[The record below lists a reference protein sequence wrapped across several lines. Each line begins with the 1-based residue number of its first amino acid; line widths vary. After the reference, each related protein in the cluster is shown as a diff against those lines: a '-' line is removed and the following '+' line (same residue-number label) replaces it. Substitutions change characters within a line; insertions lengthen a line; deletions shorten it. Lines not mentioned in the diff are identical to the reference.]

1 MAKKLVSIH
10 AECGNT
16 LLQLCATTED
26 RTISTPTVLDASMVD
41 STAEEADQ
49 KLVRHTLHC
58 LIKKY
63 TVIEVQSIDN
73 NFLVLL
79 LAYVAMEL
87 ESTNNTFNLF
97 FKMFTPSPKWY
108 DIIHVITGIGIS
120 ICKVMPFFYC
130 FNGCDT
136 NLSFNGKGMC
146 SFFDAWMMSERKNEL
161 IKTFVRLGHM
171 PESTESVNIFNVPS
185 LVKDV
190 YFGASHDKTK
200 SLNSLRKEQFVQSTS
215 NDLKKLAPGSDS
227 LYMQILRATH
237 IIGFEWLECAK
248 NILVPGPSLRGFIQ
262 KGRVYVLLWL
272 PSPRTF
278 DLKGFVQ
285 TCKCKKEKC
294 ASCKCHQLKIY
305 CLRLC
310 HCNRNCQLH

>member
-1 MAKKLVSIH
+1 MKKLVSIH

-26 RTISTPTVLDASMVD
+26 RTISIPAVLDASMVD

-49 KLVRHTLHC
+49 KLLRHTLHC
-58 LIKKY
+58 LREKY

-108 DIIHVITGIGIS
+108 HIIHVITGIGIS

-136 NLSFNGKGMC
+136 NLSFNEKGMC
-146 SFFDAWMMSERKNEL
+146 SFFDAWMMSE
-161 IKTFVRLGHM
+161 
-171 PESTESVNIFNVPS
+171 
-185 LVKDV
+185 
-190 YFGASHDKTK
+190 
-200 SLNSLRKEQFVQSTS
+200 
-215 NDLKKLAPGSDS
+215 LK
-227 LYMQILRATH
+227 M
-237 IIGFEWLECAK
+237 
-248 NILVPGPSLRGFIQ
+248 N
-262 KGRVYVLLWL
+262 
-272 PSPRTF
+272 
-278 DLKGFVQ
+278 
-285 TCKCKKEKC
+285 
-294 ASCKCHQLKIY
+294 
-305 CLRLC
+305 
-310 HCNRNCQLH
+310 